1 MKITYIITYTTD
13 GAKTTHTVEV
23 SAASFTKAVM
33 AAAEVLPAEI
43 CKGDEDLYAILG
55 VEVKPVVE

>member
-1 MKITYIITYTTD
+1 MEIIYIVTYTTD

-23 SAASFTKAVM
+23 SAVSLTKAVM

-43 CKGDEDLYAILG
+43 CKGDEGLHAILG
-55 VEVKPVVE
+55 VQVKRLVE